1 MFHSPVLLLNQN
13 YEPLTVLKLRRAVN
27 LLLLGKVDLIEN
39 DHSGSIRSINI
50 KIPVPSVL
58 RLKYYVQIKRK
69 EIPLN
74 KKNILKRDNY
84 ECQYCGKKGGQ
95 MTTDHVIPKALGG
108 EDSWENLVCACV
120 ECNNRKGNR
129 TLQTA
134 NIKLRKK
141 PKKPSYFT
149 FVLREIGKPD
159 ERWRPYLFQS

>member
-1 MFHSPVLLLNQN
+1 MLHTPVLLLNQN

-39 DHSGSIRSINI
+39 DRSSYLRSINI
-50 KIPVPSVL
+50 KIPVPSIL
-58 RLKYYVQIKRK
+58 RLKYYVHIKRK

-95 MTTDHVIPKALGG
+95 MTTDHIIPKAMGG
-108 EDSWENLVCACV
+108 EDTWENLVCACV

-129 TLQTA
+129 TLQAA
-134 NIKLRKK
+134 NMKLLKR
-141 PKKPSYFT
+141 PKRPSYFT
-149 FVLREIGKPD
+149 FVLREIGTMDDK
-159 ERWRPYLFQS
+159 WRPYLFQS